1 MNDLRHLQ
9 KKSTFVTFQKLP
21 HLICYLLPRC
31 FHEPQAQST
40 KPSGLNATMG
50 PVSSLSCGHL
60 RFPVPPPPTQSYQNA
75 KLPEMFSC
83 VNFALLWWKTKA
95 NFCLLPSLHFLDCM
109 INSDSVIAE
118 DDDELSDEEEEM
130 DATDGEQME
139 KEAAAHDLESGDHSF
154 LTSILESFME
164 KVSFLKS
171 REGRAGLIHN
181 FLRGLQLMTAP
192 VPKG

>member
-1 MNDLRHLQ
+1 
-9 KKSTFVTFQKLP
+9 
-21 HLICYLLPRC
+21 
-31 FHEPQAQST
+31 
-40 KPSGLNATMG
+40 
-50 PVSSLSCGHL
+50 
-60 RFPVPPPPTQSYQNA
+60 
-75 KLPEMFSC
+75 
-83 VNFALLWWKTKA
+83 
-95 NFCLLPSLHFLDCM
+95 M

-139 KEAAAHDLESGDHSF
+139 EEAAAHDLESGDHSF